1 MIKESIR
8 ILTILSMM
16 LLLQY
21 GCTTVQ
27 TSKET
32 QESSTV
38 ARELVK
44 TTQSW
49 DGRVLPVYP
58 QGQPEIT
65 ILRITIPPGTRLD
78 THRHPVINAGVLVS
92 GQLTVVTTDGKILY
106 LKAGDPIVEVV
117 NTLHY
122 GINQGDIPAEI
133 IVFYA
138 GTLGTPITVIDK

>member
-1 MIKESIR
+1 MRQSIR
-8 ILTILSMM
+8 ILAIFSII
-16 LLLQY
+16 LLLQS
-21 GCTTVQ
+21 GCVTVQ
-27 TSKET
+27 TNQET
-32 QESSTV
+32 RESTTIV
-38 ARELVK
+38 KELVK

-49 DGRVLPVYP
+49 DGSFLPAYP
-58 QGQPEIT
+58 HGQPEIT
-65 ILRITIPPGTRLD
+65 ILQITIPPGTRLD
-78 THRHPVINAGVLVS
+78 THRHLVINSGVLVS
-92 GQLTVVTTDGKILY
+92 GKLTVVTTDGKILQ